1 MDDKMKTSKLLMIIG
16 ALLLLALFVLPLWRI
31 TLEAPQYPQPLEIK
45 IFINK
50 MAGDIQNIN
59 IMNHYVGMEK
69 LPEKMKEF
77 ELFPLVVGG
86 MSLLGLLVGL
96 LGKKQ
101 LYLTWFAA
109 MVILGSVGMYD
120 FYRWEYSY
128 GHNLNPKAAIKFP
141 GQAYQP
147 PLIGSKVI
155 LNFRANS
162 YPASGGYLLFAGM
175 ILSLGA
181 FYTAGREAKRG

>member
-1 MDDKMKTSKLLMIIG
+1 
-16 ALLLLALFVLPLWRI
+16 LPLWRI
-31 TLEAPQYPQPLEIK
+31 TLEAPQYPKPLEIR
-45 IFINK
+45 IHISK

-77 ELFPLVVGG
+77 ELFPPIVVA
-86 MSLLGLLVGL
+86 MSVIGLLFGFI
-96 LGKKQ
+96 GKKK
-101 LYLTWFAA
+101 LYLVWFAA
-109 MVILGSVGMYD
+109 MVILGTAGMYD
-120 FYRWEYSY
+120 FYRWEYNY
-128 GHNLNPKAAIKFP
+128 GHNLNPKAAIQFP
-141 GQAYQP
+141 GTTYQP

-175 ILSLGA
+175 FLSVAA
-181 FYTAGREAKRG
+181 FYSAGKEEKRM